1 MSVYIAAV
9 LLLLGLIV
17 LGSAITCLLMM
28 AELRLDAEL
37 TEQAIRE
44 YDEAKEVKE

>member
-1 MSVYIAAV
+1 MSVYRAAV
-9 LLLLGLIV
+9 FLLLSLIA
-17 LGSAITCLLMM
+17 LCSAFTCLAMM

-44 YDEAKEVKE
+44 YD

>member
-1 MSVYIAAV
+1 MSECVF
-9 LLLLGLIV
+9 LLLSLIA
-17 LGSAITCLLMM
+17 LGSAVTCLLMM
-28 AELRLDAEL
+28 AKLRCDAEL